1 MWPGHTIV
9 KSNTVIWF
17 LTKYICICFI
27 SCQTEYFHTTIARTA
42 HKRLSLE
49 QFVTALTCSHLRFV
63 RQVFHLHILKSEKI
77 RDSNFM
83 IKKKRKGQAEV
94 ILLTHCWLTPKVSQH
109 TCYDKTPESR
119 EITRS
124 QTHSPS
130 KDAHRVWP
138 SSPAV
143 TCTSW
148 VNECMRK
155 RVTFTPQLVSQ
166 RRKHSSVRCRG
177 KTYLFRMKWESR
189 PSLVSVLQDGFLVSE
204 WETCDNSVYERK
216 QTVEKS
222 EKKNSF

>member
-1 MWPGHTIV
+1 M
-9 KSNTVIWF
+9 
-17 LTKYICICFI
+17 
-27 SCQTEYFHTTIARTA
+27 
-42 HKRLSLE
+42 
-49 QFVTALTCSHLRFV
+49 
-63 RQVFHLHILKSEKI
+63 FHLYILKSEKI
-77 RDSNFM
+77 RDSNF
-83 IKKKRKGQAEV
+83 
-94 ILLTHCWLTPKVSQH
+94 ILFFYLHCWLTPEVSQH

-119 EITRS
+119 EITRN

-166 RRKHSSVRCRG
+166 RRKDSSVRCWG
-177 KTYLFRMKWESR
+177 KTYLFRVKWESR

-216 QTVEKS
+216 QTVEKP
-222 EKKNSF
+222 EKKKQLLIMSLFILEQCVIRETVKPTIQWGNNCNKFATKIWYK